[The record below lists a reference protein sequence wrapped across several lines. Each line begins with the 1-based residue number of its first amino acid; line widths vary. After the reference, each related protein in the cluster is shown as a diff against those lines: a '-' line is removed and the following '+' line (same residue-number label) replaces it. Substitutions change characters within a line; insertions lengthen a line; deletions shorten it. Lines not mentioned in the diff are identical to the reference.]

1 VAHKPL
7 PDVEARVEES
17 EMVEVSEIESRIR
30 AALPDVEVVKII
42 DLTGTKDHFQATVV
56 AARFGTMSRIEQ
68 HQAIYRALGELM
80 AGPVHALALR
90 TYTPDAWAK
99 VPPSER

>member
-1 VAHKPL
+1 
-7 PDVEARVEES
+7 
-17 EMVEVSEIESRIR
+17 MVEVSEVERRIR
-30 AALPDVEVVKII
+30 AALSDAEVVKVV
-42 DLTGTKDHFQATVV
+42 DLTGTQDHFQATVV
-56 AARFGTMSRIEQ
+56 ASSFGGMSRIEQ
-68 HQAIYRALGELM
+68 HQAVYRALGELM